1 MKVPLLRGVAR
12 STLRKTDSHNSWT
25 SAASPVLPF
34 PPSPAM
40 QSTTTPTDSASTATA
55 PAQSRGLWKMCCLAG
70 ANDND
75 NKHASSPEVRNFLTW
90 RASQQSCQVFPPPPY
105 PPLHSTT
112 GTPHSQSWRIFPY
125 NSFICPSIH
134 FENVNSCA
142 SSLFDYSCFISCIY
156 VFSPFPTFPS
166 LSPVWGWLFASDFSL
181 WQRDSFSFSCFAFVF
196 WKIAW

>member
-1 MKVPLLRGVAR
+1 MKVPLLRGVAQ

-34 PPSPAM
+34 PPVQLCKVP
-40 QSTTTPTDSASTATA
+40 QHPLTPPPLPPP

-156 VFSPFPTFPS
+156 VFSSTFPS